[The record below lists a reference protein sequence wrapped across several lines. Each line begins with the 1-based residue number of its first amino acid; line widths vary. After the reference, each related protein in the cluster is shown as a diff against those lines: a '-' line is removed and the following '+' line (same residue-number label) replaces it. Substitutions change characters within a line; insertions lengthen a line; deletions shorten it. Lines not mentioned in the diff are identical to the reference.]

1 LRSECGKL
9 FPFSPGLDRLP
20 LHLQDGLRYADAV
33 VKKQSIQEGIS
44 QAKRVGEDRNS
55 SVPKKVPRLKEVYL
69 VSKAKFHSVATEKE
83 LNLNMDADLLDSE
96 DGHRIIQAKIR

>member
-1 LRSECGKL
+1 LRSECGNL
-9 FPFSPGLDRLP
+9 FPFTPGLDRLP

-69 VSKAKFHSVATEKE
+69 VSKAKFHSVATENE
-83 LNLNMDADLLDSE
+83 LNLNMDADFLDSE